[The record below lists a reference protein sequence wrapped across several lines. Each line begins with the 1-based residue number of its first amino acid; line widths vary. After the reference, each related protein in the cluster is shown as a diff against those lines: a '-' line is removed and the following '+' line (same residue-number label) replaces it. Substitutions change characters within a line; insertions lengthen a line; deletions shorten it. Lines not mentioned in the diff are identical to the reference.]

1 MRTRGILL
9 SLLCLTTA
17 AGASAQEDHANH
29 RTGHH
34 AEYHAQRHPHSS
46 ERPMDAPREPIPAL
60 TDEDRAAAFPNVS
73 GHTVHGSSI
82 HQLLRL
88 EELELRDTERGATF
102 SWEGRYWA
110 GGDIDRVWLRGTG
123 EHVENDDALELEVL
137 YGRHVAAWWDIV
149 TGLRQ
154 DFGSGPSRTFAA
166 IGIQGLAPYRFELEA
181 TAYFGERGQTSA
193 RLEAGYEL
201 LLTNRLILRPQLEL
215 NAYGRTDRE
224 AGVGAGLATL
234 EAALRLRYEVTRR
247 FAPYIGVVLE
257 RAFSN
262 TAELRRTAGEDRQ
275 DAQLVAGF
283 RTWF

>member
-1 MRTRGILL
+1 
-9 SLLCLTTA
+9 
-17 AGASAQEDHANH
+17 
-29 RTGHH
+29 
-34 AEYHAQRHPHSS
+34 
-46 ERPMDAPREPIPAL
+46 MDAPREPIPAL